1 MKMERSL
8 NVKILNTDVNYLLIF
23 SIKVIFNMVNEL
35 SRRQHGA

>member
-8 NVKILNTDVNYLLIF
+8 NVKILNTDVSYLLIF

-35 SRRQHGA
+35 SRR